1 MKLCNGDRTME
12 NFLIGIKQNETSGEF
27 VACYAEGQDIALNA
41 DNYHDAVVEADLL
54 DIEKN

>member
-1 MKLCNGDRTME
+1 ME
-12 NFLIGIKQNETSGEF
+12 NFLIGIEQNKTSGEF